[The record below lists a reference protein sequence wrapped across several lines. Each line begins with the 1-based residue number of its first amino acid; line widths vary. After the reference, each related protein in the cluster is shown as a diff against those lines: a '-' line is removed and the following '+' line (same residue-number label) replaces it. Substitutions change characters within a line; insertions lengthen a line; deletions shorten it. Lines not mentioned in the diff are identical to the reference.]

1 MSKDEMEFET
11 LLAMYCAPMLMCKK
25 IANMFHIRSKQFNNL
40 NEFA

>member
-25 IANMFHIRSKQFNNL
+25 LQICFIFEANNL
-40 NEFA
+40 TI